1 MGNDVGFVTC
11 TPIPLVRYRNVMSRV
26 GNSHNPMS
34 HPILVVSDPP
44 PLQSVVTPIAKPVVP
59 LLKVKKVLKKVVTPI
74 AKPVVPLLK
83 VEKALKK
90 VPPLL
95 PTIGIEDPLKK
106 IRVVLLL
113 LDRYRWEFSRPS
125 SPLL

>member
-11 TPIPLVRYRNVMSRV
+11 TPIRLVRSRNVMSRV

-59 LLKVKKVLKKVVTPI
+59 LLKVENPPPLQSVVTPI
-74 AKPVVPLLK
+74 AKPGVPLLK
-83 VEKALKK
+83 VKKALKK
-90 VPPLL
+90 VPHL

-113 LDRYRWEFSRPS
+113 DRYRWEFSRPS
-125 SPLL
+125 SPLS

>member
-11 TPIPLVRYRNVMSRV
+11 TPIRLVRSRNVMSRV

-59 LLKVKKVLKKVVTPI
+59 LLKV
-74 AKPVVPLLK
+74 
-83 VEKALKK
+83 EKALKK
-90 VPPLL
+90 VPLL

-125 SPLL
+125 SPLS

>member
-11 TPIPLVRYRNVMSRV
+11 TPIRLVRSRNVMSRV

-44 PLQSVVTPIAKPVVP
+44 PLQSM
-59 LLKVKKVLKKVVTPI
+59 VTPI

-95 PTIGIEDPLKK
+95 PTIGIEELKNLKK
-106 IRVVLLL
+106 IRVVLL

-125 SPLL
+125 SPLS

>member
-59 LLKVKKVLKKVVTPI
+59 LLKV
-74 AKPVVPLLK
+74 
-83 VEKALKK
+83 EKALKK
-90 VPPLL
+90 VVKPIAKPGVPLLKVKKALKKVPLL
-95 PTIGIEDPLKK
+95 PTIGIGDPLKK

-125 SPLL
+125 SPLS

>member
-1 MGNDVGFVTC
+1 MGNDVGFATC

-59 LLKVKKVLKKVVTPI
+59 LLKVEEALKKVVTPI

-90 VPPLL
+90 VPLL

-113 LDRYRWEFSRPS
+113 DRYR
-125 SPLL
+125 

>member
-1 MGNDVGFVTC
+1 MG
-11 TPIPLVRYRNVMSRV
+11 
-26 GNSHNPMS
+26 
-34 HPILVVSDPP
+34 HPISAVSDPP

-59 LLKVKKVLKKVVTPI
+59 LLKVENPPPLQSVVTPI

-125 SPLL
+125 SPLS

>member
-1 MGNDVGFVTC
+1 MG
-11 TPIPLVRYRNVMSRV
+11 IPLVRCRNVMSRV

-59 LLKVKKVLKKVVTPI
+59 FLKVEKTLKKVVTPI
-74 AKPVVPLLK
+74 AKPGVPLLK

-125 SPLL
+125 SPLS